1 MQRVGP
7 LHLVCILAWFASGL
21 WLVAS
26 KSELSFV
33 GFCAATVV
41 LACSVAWVAATQRII
56 GSFDR
61 DETPELFW
69 VRLVATLLSGAICLA
84 VLLDYARKIF

>member
-7 LHLVCILAWFASGL
+7 LQLVSIVAWFASGL
-21 WLVAS
+21 WLLAS
-26 KSELSFV
+26 KSELSFIA
-33 GFCAATVV
+33 FCAVTVV
-41 LACSVAWVAATQRII
+41 VACSVAWVAATQRII

-69 VRLVATLLSGAICLA
+69 FRLISILLSGAICLL
-84 VLLDYARKIF
+84 VLLDFASKAL